1 MFIID
6 ICTFCCPDF
15 RLKCLVTVELL
26 KKTKKKRVLFTGQ
39 IDTIVSK
46 IGFVAYT
53 YDAGH

>member
-1 MFIID
+1 MLSYSRIV
-6 ICTFCCPDF
+6 
-15 RLKCLVTVELL
+15 K
-26 KKTKKKRVLFTGQ
+26 KKKRVLFTGQ